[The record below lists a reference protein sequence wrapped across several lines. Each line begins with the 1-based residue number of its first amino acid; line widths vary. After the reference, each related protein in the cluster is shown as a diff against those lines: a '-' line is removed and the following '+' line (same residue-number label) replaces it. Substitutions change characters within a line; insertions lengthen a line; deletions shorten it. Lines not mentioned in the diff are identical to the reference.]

1 MTKEDIVLLEQN
13 IDKVVRLICSDG
25 EVIVAQ
31 IDSVDRLDE
40 EIVYEM
46 ISTTDESKYEKYDHQ
61 PAYLIYF
68 NEISA
73 VEASET
79 EQ

>member
-46 ISTTDESKYEKYDHQ
+46 ISTTDESKYEKYHHQ